1 MITVEKALKRIL
13 ESITP
18 LGVEKATL
26 FDALNRIIGEDIMA
40 SRDIPPQD
48 NSAMDGYAVKA
59 EDTKGASADKPVTL
73 TVIENIR
80 SGYPPRKTLAPGEA
94 SKIMT
99 GAFVPEC
106 ANAIVRLEDTH
117 QKGNKVEILAEA
129 EKGLNVRY
137 RGEDVRKGERV
148 IFNGD
153 IIRPAEMGMLASV
166 GRSSVLVYQ
175 RPIVAILATGDELV
189 DIDGDISGDKI
200 ISSNSYSL
208 AGQVMACGAVPLLL
222 GIANDTKDDLRAKF
236 EATLRADIIIS
247 SAGISVGDFDFVK
260 DVMEEMG
267 AVIEFREVAQ
277 RPGKPFTFGLL
288 HGKLFFGLP
297 GNPVS
302 SMISFEQYVRP
313 AMLKMMG
320 HKRLFRRTIRAE
332 LMEDIQQKKGFTYFI
347 RGRVQWD
354 GDKITVATTG
364 EQGSGILKSM
374 VMANGIIIIPEDSP
388 TIKKGSPVTVQLIDN
403 SFELTE
409 EPGYLEHIRA
419 KQQI

>member
-1 MITVEKALKRIL
+1 
-13 ESITP
+13 
-18 LGVEKATL
+18 
-26 FDALNRIIGEDIMA
+26 
-40 SRDIPPQD
+40 
-48 NSAMDGYAVKA
+48 
-59 EDTKGASADKPVTL
+59 
-73 TVIENIR
+73 
-80 SGYPPRKTLAPGEA
+80 
-94 SKIMT
+94 
-99 GAFVPEC
+99 
-106 ANAIVRLEDTH
+106 
-117 QKGNKVEILAEA
+117 
-129 EKGLNVRY
+129 
-137 RGEDVRKGERV
+137 
-148 IFNGD
+148 
-153 IIRPAEMGMLASV
+153 
-166 GRSSVLVYQ
+166 
-175 RPIVAILATGDELV
+175 
-189 DIDGDISGDKI
+189 
-200 ISSNSYSL
+200 
-208 AGQVMACGAVPLLL
+208 
-222 GIANDTKDDLRAKF
+222 
-236 EATLRADIIIS
+236 
-247 SAGISVGDFDFVK
+247 
-260 DVMEEMG
+260 
-267 AVIEFREVAQ
+267 
-277 RPGKPFTFGLL
+277 LL